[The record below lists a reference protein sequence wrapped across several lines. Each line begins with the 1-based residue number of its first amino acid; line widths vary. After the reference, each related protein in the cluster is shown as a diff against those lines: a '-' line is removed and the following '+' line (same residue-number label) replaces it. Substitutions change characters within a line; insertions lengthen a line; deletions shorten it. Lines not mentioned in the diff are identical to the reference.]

1 MKMYLAIAVAAL
13 LLLLSI
19 AVLKGQRDSLAL
31 QLEMTQT
38 AVTEL
43 EQAALKSKSLL
54 ASRDAVDL
62 KYTEELKNA
71 KRENDQLR
79 AAVADGT
86 KRLRVKATCP
96 VVSGSTGAASVDDG
110 AEPELDPAAR
120 EDYLQLRERI
130 VGTEKRLAGLQ
141 AYVKGV
147 CLAGGA
153 DE

>member
-1 MKMYLAIAVAAL
+1 VKTYLTIAVAAL

-31 QLEMTQT
+31 QLEMTQM
-38 AVTEL
+38 AVNEL
-43 EQAALKSKSLL
+43 EQAAMKSKKML

-71 KRENDQLR
+71 KNENDRLR

-86 KRLRVKATCP
+86 KRLRVKASCP
-96 VVSGSTGAASVDDG
+96 VVSRDAGAPGVDDG
-110 AEPELDPAAR
+110 AEPELTGAAR
-120 EDYLQLRERI
+120 EDYFQLRDRI
-130 VGTEKRLAGLQ
+130 VASEKRLAGLQ
-141 AYVKGV
+141 AYVKDV

>member
-1 MKMYLAIAVAAL
+1 MKTYLAIAVAAL

-38 AVTEL
+38 AVAEL
-43 EQAALKSKSLL
+43 EQAAMKSKGML

-71 KRENDQLR
+71 KNENDRLR
-79 AAVADGT
+79 AAVASGA
-86 KRLRVKATCP
+86 KRVRVKASCP
-96 VVSGSTGAASVDDG
+96 VVSRDTGSASVDDG
-110 AEPELDPAAR
+110 AEPELTGAAR

-130 VGTEKRLAGLQ
+130 VVSEKRLAGLQ

-147 CLAGGA
+147 CLVGGA

>member
-1 MKMYLAIAVAAL
+1 
-13 LLLLSI
+13 
-19 AVLKGQRDSLAL
+19 VLKGQRDSLAL

-43 EQAALKSKSLL
+43 EQAAMKSKGML

-71 KRENDQLR
+71 KHENDQLR

-96 VVSGSTGAASVDDG
+96 VVSRDAGAASVDDAG
-110 AEPELDPAAR
+110 EPAFDAAAR
-120 EDYLQLRERI
+120 EDYLRLREQI
-130 VGTEKRLAGLQ
+130 SVTEKQLAGLQ
-141 AYVKGV
+141 AYVRGV